1 MARLHQF
8 FIKSDKLV
16 GCSTEYIKKEL
27 INVTNSFWIDVFQSW
42 IKYNEKLAVDDE
54 FILKSPIF
62 YNKNILIGGQ
72 IIYYYKWFKNG
83 VRFINDLV
91 KDNGEFFSYQDF
103 LERARVQTSFLQY
116 VGTIQ
121 AIKTC
126 IKKKTI
132 DIIKKISEPFYT
144 CSLFQHNKNNKR
156 PRLCMIY

>member
-103 LERARVQTSFLQY
+103 WKEQEYKLVFYNMLGQY
-116 VGTIQ
+116 RPLRHALKRKQLILL
-121 AIKTC
+121 
-126 IKKKTI
+126 KKYQSPFI
-132 DIIKKISEPFYT
+132 PAHFSNIIKITRGQDYV
-144 CSLFQHNKNNKR
+144 
-156 PRLCMIY
+156 